1 MSCALCAARC
11 QLWCY
16 VSDAAAYLPRGCSF
30 GYFGVYDGHNGAECA
45 NFLEHHLART
55 VFGSNPSELE
65 LREAL
70 HSAFLSVDSI
80 VLDGGITDGSGACA
94 VVLVV
99 APTRLLF
106 AHCGDSEAV
115 LCRKGTTVRGVW
127 LCVCESVC
135 L

>member
-1 MSCALCAARC
+1 MRCAL
-11 QLWCY
+11 WCS
-16 VSDAAAYLPRGCSF
+16 VGDAAAYLPRGCSF

-115 LCRKGTTVRGVW
+115 LCRKGTTVRCVW